1 MKRCQPLLAGL
12 ILNLAGVCLFG
23 LSVLAPVS
31 TALAQEAT
39 HEVEYASL
47 PKAPEAA
54 NDANAPAPRASN
66 RTPRRQSAPR
76 TTPAPAPQPSSVDL
90 EPAAPPPVLEE
101 PLPPWR
107 VTVAGLLTPFGIN
120 TLLAKIGM
128 SGPSADILGCL
139 LLLALVSVVLLV
151 LLRLAQAMRHHL
163 ADKVRQKRE
172 MEAHEK
178 VEPAIDPAKLKRHT
192 RGGPDSRLAANSR
205 NGPHSHPN
213 SDTRGG
219 PASRLGAHTRGG
231 PDSRMFPDSRM
242 GGATRNG
249 PDSRLASDMRG
260 GPDSRLGA
268 PTRSGPDSR
277 LGAHTRGLDSRM
289 VHDPQAPDSRMYPGT
304 RGPTGLQSQFGESQF
319 GNSMLGQPG
328 QETRGHNPVVQKSD
342 VPNAPPDFDQ
352 ARFLRKARVYFLR
365 LQLAWD
371 KSDLA
376 SIRQFAAGPVF
387 NEFRKQILER
397 GDTTNTTDVLAI
409 QTELIGIEIV
419 GGNYIASVK
428 FTGMIK
434 ETENPAQAPFE
445 EVWNLSMPREK
456 KGDWVLSGIAQ
467 YK

>member
-1 MKRCQPLLAGL
+1 MKRCQQVLAGL
-12 ILNLAGVCLFG
+12 ILSMAGAGLFA
-23 LSVLAPVS
+23 LFPAS
-31 TALAQEAT
+31 TAFAQEAT
-39 HEVEYASL
+39 QEVEYASL
-47 PKAPEAA
+47 PKAPAAGNEAA
-54 NDANAPAPRASN
+54 APAPRASSRN
-66 RTPRRQSAPR
+66 TRRQPVPR
-76 TTPAPAPQPSSVDL
+76 TTPVPPPQSSAVTL
-90 EPAAPPPVLEE
+90 EPAAPLPVLEE

-107 VTVAGLLTPFGIN
+107 VTAASYLSPFGIN

-139 LLLALVSVVLLV
+139 LLLVLVSVVLFV
-151 LLRLAQAMRHHL
+151 LLRVGQAVRHQL

-172 MEAHEK
+172 MEPQEK
-178 VEPAIDPAKLKRHT
+178 VEPAIDPARPKRHT

-205 NGPHSHPN
+205 NGPHSRPN

-219 PASRLGAHTRGG
+219 PNSRLQAHTRGG

-242 GGATRNG
+242 GGSGRSG
-249 PDSRLASDMRG
+249 PDSRLASETRG

-277 LGAHTRGLDSRM
+277 LGAPTRSLDSRM
-289 VHDPQAPDSRMYPGT
+289 VHDTQAPDSRMYPGT

-328 QETRGHNPVVQKSD
+328 LEARGHNPVVQKSD

-371 KSDLA
+371 KSDMA

-434 ETENPAQAPFE
+434 ETENPAEAPFE